1 MVIWIMMAVIMMA
14 DAFYNAGIFTEPF
27 RNMLPKY
34 FFVVLN
40 TW

>member
-1 MVIWIMMAVIMMA
+1 MDNDDSDNDGRCIL
-14 DAFYNAGIFTEPF
+14 YNAGIFTEPF

-34 FFVVLN
+34 FFVVLD